1 MDFQLPLSPPSFGFE
16 SHCQMELRFLPSVTH
31 QKDNYL
37 PSMTAL
43 MQDYSEKQR
52 SGCLKKQI
60 SEPDHHPE
68 LPPQAEP
75 RPGTGSSPEHFSG
88 HRRRD
93 WGSNAVKS

>member
-52 SGCLKKQI
+52 SGCLKEQI

-68 LPPQAEP
+68 LPPRQN
-75 RPGTGSSPEHFSG
+75 PGRALAAHLSTSQGTEEERTG
-88 HRRRD
+88 
-93 WGSNAVKS
+93 AQML